1 VETNEQAAK
10 GQKTSKSVETSKG
23 HIEIP
28 RWVQLGTLPVLLLV
42 IWFTIGL
49 VGEAVFVFIT
59 AMLIA
64 LVLNPIVRALQRA
77 RVPRAIGVFL
87 VYLVFVALLVLIAV
101 LVVPP
106 ALRQLDNLL
115 NTLPG
120 LVQGARGSLDSL
132 QRLADRLRLNVD
144 VNTEARRFAE
154 SLSRN
159 LPTATRS
166 LVSLGVSL
174 VRGIAIAIIIIV
186 ISIYMLLDAKR
197 IVRFITT
204 HFPTRSQVD
213 GEQYVAVVQSAVINY
228 VKAQVLLSGALGL
241 SAGLAMWLLGVT
253 GIFPSGSKYAV
264 FFGAWTALME
274 VIPYV
279 GPVLAAVPPTI
290 VALFHSPLAAL
301 WVIVAF
307 LFIQQVEGHI
317 LAPLIMSNRFR
328 VHPLIV
334 IFVILAGGQVHG
346 LTGAFLAIPLIP
358 MVKESITFFSSRVS
372 FEGWERKS
380 GDTPEPPLDES
391 DPMG

>member
-1 VETNEQAAK
+1 MQTEREAP
-10 GQKTSKSVETSKG
+10 KG
-23 HIEIP
+23 HIDIP

-49 VGEAVFVFIT
+49 VGEAVFVFLT

-64 LVLNPIVRALQRA
+64 LVLNPIVRTLQRA
-77 RVPRAIGVFL
+77 RVPRPVAVFL
-87 VYLVFVALLVLIAV
+87 VYLAFIAV
-101 LVVPP
+101 LVLIGALVLPP
-106 ALRQLDNLL
+106 ALRQLMNLQ
-115 NTLPG
+115 NALPG
-120 LVQGARGSLDSL
+120 LVEGARSGLERL
-132 QRLADRLRLNVD
+132 QQVVNRVHLNVN
-144 VNTEARRFAE
+144 VTSEARTFAE
-154 SLSRN
+154 SLSHN

-174 VRGIAIAIIIIV
+174 VRGIAIVIIIV
-186 ISIYMLLDAKR
+186 VISVYMLLDAKR

-204 HFPTRSQVD
+204 HFPTRSQAD
-213 GEQYVAVVQSAVINY
+213 GEQWVAVVQSAVINY

-279 GPVLAAVPPTI
+279 GPVLAAVPPTV

-307 LFIQQVEGHI
+307 LLIQQVEGHI
-317 LAPLIMSNRFR
+317 LAPLIMSTRFR
-328 VHPLIV
+328 VHPLVV
-334 IFVILAGGQVHG
+334 IFVILAGGQIHG

-358 MVKESITFFSSRVS
+358 LVKESISFFSSRVS
-372 FEGWERKS
+372 FEGWQRRAADPPNAS
-380 GDTPEPPLDES
+380 PDVPPEAADAAP
-391 DPMG
+391 

>member
-87 VYLVFVALLVLIAV
+87 VNLVFVALLVLIAV

>member
-1 VETNEQAAK
+1 MQGETP
-10 GQKTSKSVETSKG
+10 KG

-28 RWVQLGTLPVLLLV
+28 RWVQLGTLPVLLLI

-49 VGEAVFVFIT
+49 VGEAVFVFLT

-64 LVLNPIVRALQRA
+64 LILNPLVRLLQRA
-77 RVPRAIGVFL
+77 RLPRAIGVFL
-87 VYLVFVALLVLIAV
+87 VYLAFVAVIVLIGV

-106 ALRQLDNLL
+106 AIRQLENLL

-120 LVQGARGSLDSL
+120 LVEGARGSIDSL
-132 QRLADRLRLNVD
+132 QRLADRVRLNVD
-144 VNTEARRFAE
+144 VNAQARNAAQ
-154 SLSRN
+154 SLSRS
-159 LPTATRS
+159 LPSATRS
-166 LVSLGVSL
+166 LVDLGVSL
-174 VRGIAIAIIIIV
+174 VRGIAITIIIVV

-204 HFPTRSQVD
+204 HFPTGSTAD
-213 GEQYVAVVQSAVINY
+213 GEQFVSVVQSAVINY

-241 SAGLAMWLLGVT
+241 SAGLAMWLLGAIGV
-253 GIFPSGSKYAV
+253 FPSGSKYAV
-264 FFGAWTALME
+264 FFGAWTAIME

-279 GPVLAAVPPTI
+279 GPVMAAVPPTI

-317 LAPLIMSNRFR
+317 LAPLIMGSRFR
-328 VHPLIV
+328 VHPLLV
-334 IFVILAGGQVHG
+334 IFVILAGGQIHG

-358 MVKESITFFSSRVS
+358 MVKESITFLAPRVS
-372 FEGWERKS
+372 FEGWRRRPPDD
-380 GDTPEPPLDES
+380 GAAPLDELEPEPAPGT
-391 DPMG
+391 DPQSH